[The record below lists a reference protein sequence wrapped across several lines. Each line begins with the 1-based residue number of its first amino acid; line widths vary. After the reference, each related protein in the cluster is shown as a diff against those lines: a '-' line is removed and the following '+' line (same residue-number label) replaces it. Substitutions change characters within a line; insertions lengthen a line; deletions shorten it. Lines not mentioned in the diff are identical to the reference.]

1 MNKYKEIKIL
11 GRGGFGEAILV
22 ERRSDKVKFVIKN
35 ILLNGLKPN
44 EIAFAKKEV
53 EILKALDSP
62 FIVKYI
68 ESFECNGKLCIVM
81 EYADGGD
88 LSMKIA
94 QRGRKYF
101 QEDEIMHYF
110 IQIAFALNHVHNR
123 KTIHRDIKGQNIFL
137 CKDGSIKLGDF
148 GIARVL
154 DSTNQLCQTRAGT
167 YNYMSPEVLG
177 GMKYNSKADIWSLG
191 CVLYE
196 LCTLKRA
203 FDARNIPKLIE
214 SIIRGEYKPIPTH
227 FSANVK
233 NLIDRMLKVDP
244 EDRPSIDQIIM
255 IPFIMDKSRYLMKKV
270 ASEMF
275 KHAKGDDGLDA
286 YEVKDKGIVKISPH
300 YLYEL
305 TLLLKQHAAVSLC
318 YCFKG
323 CERLEHIAFPP
334 EFNTSNVTDMSGMF
348 GGCSSLS
355 SLNLSTFNTGS
366 VTNMRCM
373 FYGCNSLISLDL
385 STFNTR
391 SVTNMGSMFSG
402 CSGLRSLDLS
412 TFDTSSVQ
420 YMGLMFHECRALT
433 SLNLSTFKTSNVTIM
448 GSMFSGCDS
457 LISLNLSTFNTSSVQ
472 HMGGMFWG
480 CISLSSLDLSTFNT
494 SNVTSMDS
502 MFRGC
507 SGLSSLDLSTF
518 NTSSVTNMN
527 SMFSGCSNLSS
538 LDLSTFNTSRVTNMC
553 YMFYVCN
560 SLYTLDLSSFDT
572 SSVGP
577 DDDYSG
583 CTGMF
588 KGCDSLGNVKY
599 NKNDLRIKKVLPID
613 TTCEI

>member
-214 SIIRGEYKPIPTH
+214 SIIRGEYSPIPTH

-286 YEVKDKGIVKISPH
+286 YKVKDKGIVKISPH

-305 TLLLKQHAAVSLC
+305 TLLLKQHAAVSLS

-494 SNVTSMDS
+494 SSVRDMAGMFAGCYSLSSFDLSAFNTISVTDMNGMFASCRSLISLNLSTFNTNNVTSMHF
-502 MFRGC
+502 MFSVC
-507 SGLSSLDLSTF
+507 KSLTTLDLSTF
-518 NTSSVTNMN
+518 NTSSVQYMN
-527 SMFSGCSNLSS
+527 N
-538 LDLSTFNTSRVTNMC
+538 
-553 YMFYVCN
+553 MFYRCSKLEEVYVN
-560 SLYTLDLSSFDT
+560 
-572 SSVGP
+572 
-577 DDDYSG
+577 
-583 CTGMF
+583 
-588 KGCDSLGNVKY
+588 DS
-599 NKNDLRIKKVLPID
+599 RIKSKLPD
-613 TTCEI
+613 GTTVKTK